1 MRNHVARAM
10 MSTELKS
17 IKKQI
22 DAGDEEAGA
31 GSPLLVQNQEEFR
44 KKVNKVADRLWAL
57 RGVAQFV
64 GPAAPFIQYYN
75 DNAIAA
81 LMVDEMNRSMDSYIE
96 QGLSPDMAITDLI
109 DKYGWEVFLYV
120 TPNTSSTIKG
130 IDSSKEWFEF
140 YQDNKDFID
149 SYKAIGGFFAP
160 TGEFNNDVRSSLLS
174 RGLYEVKSPEEQF
187 EDAAFSLAYAAY
199 NRQRASFGPE
209 TKLSN
214 DERQYL
220 SEYRQAMSQQF
231 GVDLETFSNEKKL
244 QIAQLELLIDNAF
257 SGKDPNA
264 YGYLDNNFG
273 RSVLRYMA
281 EREAV
286 MAEAERRGT
295 NYSNGKRAAD
305 LRERMRALGSQLSE
319 DNPQFSR
326 FYQFVLEGEMVNAD
340 KDEPS
345 EMPTIQPVR

>member
-1 MRNHVARAM
+1 
-10 MSTELKS
+10 
-17 IKKQI
+17 
-22 DAGDEEAGA
+22 
-31 GSPLLVQNQEEFR
+31 
-44 KKVNKVADRLWAL
+44 
-57 RGVAQFV
+57 
-64 GPAAPFIQYYN
+64 
-75 DNAIAA
+75 
-81 LMVDEMNRSMDSYIE
+81 
-96 QGLSPDMAITDLI
+96 
-109 DKYGWEVFLYV
+109 
-120 TPNTSSTIKG
+120 
-130 IDSSKEWFEF
+130 
-140 YQDNKDFID
+140 
-149 SYKAIGGFFAP
+149 
-160 TGEFNNDVRSSLLS
+160 
-174 RGLYEVKSPEEQF
+174 
-187 EDAAFSLAYAAY
+187 
-199 NRQRASFGPE
+199 
-209 TKLSN
+209 
-214 DERQYL
+214 
-220 SEYRQAMSQQF
+220 MSQQF